1 MKKFSEVFPM
11 WFRKF
16 LQLIKNQS
24 LTRNDLDCMLD
35 AVRCMR
41 ILIWLPNL
49 TFIFGNLGAIGLSK
63 CLTESPV

>member
-1 MKKFSEVFPM
+1 MFSM

-24 LTRNDLDCMLD
+24 LTRNDLDCVAD

-49 TFIFGNLGAIGLSK
+49 TFVSGNL
-63 CLTESPV
+63 